1 LNQWI
6 DRYTIA
12 SKSSHAF
19 ALMGFALMPTPSILV
34 ATWDNGLFS
43 VTGKMV
49 HQELADQ
56 SVRSLAADGCGR
68 VLAIVGGHS
77 LCRRSCDG
85 EWTAIAKSE
94 FELSCCVAIGN
105 VVFVGTDDAHIL
117 RVDPDGAQQHCLT
130 GFDAVEGRDRW
141 YAGAA
146 TIDGKLMGPPLGIR
160 SMAATCDGAVL
171 LANVHVGGVPRSTDA
186 GLTWRPTIDIDC
198 DVHQVCAH
206 PTRRDLV
213 IAAAAAGLC
222 ISRDA
227 GATWTI
233 EQRGLHAHYC
243 SAVAFGRNDIFVA
256 ASTDHFA
263 TQGAVYRRPID
274 SNGPLQPLGGGMPK
288 WIDGIADTNCITTRD
303 SMVAVIDRSGC
314 LYMSHDDGAT
324 WSYRFDRVTVPSGLH
339 ICGLVT
345 SPQAD

>member
-1 LNQWI
+1 
-6 DRYTIA
+6 
-12 SKSSHAF
+12 
-19 ALMGFALMPTPSILV
+19 
-34 ATWDNGLFS
+34 
-43 VTGKMV
+43 MV

-56 SVRSLAADGCGR
+56 SVRSLVADGRGR

-77 LCRRSCDG
+77 LCRRSSDG

-117 RVDPDGAQQHCLT
+117 RVDPDGAQQCLT
-130 GFDAVEGRDRW
+130 GFDAVEGRDTW

-146 TIDGKLMGPPLGIR
+146 IIDGELMGPPLGIR

-186 GLTWRPTIDIDC
+186 GLTWRPTIDIDS

-206 PTRRDLV
+206 PTRPDIV
-213 IAAAAAGLC
+213 IAAAAAGLS

-227 GATWTI
+227 GATWII
-233 EQRGLHAHYC
+233 EQRGLDAHYC
-243 SAVAFGRNDIFVA
+243 SAVDFGRNDIFVA

-263 TQGAVYRRPID
+263 THGAVYRRPIA

-288 WIDGIADTNCITTRD
+288 WIDGIADTNCIATRG
-303 SMVAVIDRSGC
+303 SMVAVIDRSGG
-314 LYMSHDDGAT
+314 LYVSHDDGGT
-324 WSYRFDRVTVPSGLH
+324 WSYRFDRVTVPAGFTSVD
-339 ICGLVT
+339 LVT
-345 SPQAD
+345 SPQAV